1 MLGLNLDANILS
13 DYLAEKSG
21 GLRVS
26 ALVPDATNA
35 NISQGITWA
44 MMAPGSAVAPIWPS
58 ISLIRDPY
66 SASKSGQVALTANQ
80 IWNALIRRPA
90 AYQRLRFKLG

>member
-1 MLGLNLDANILS
+1 MLLRAVDGFPSFLNRIGAAVDGRHATQLMEVRTVIGKETYAKMLGLNLDANILS

-35 NISQGITWA
+35 NISQGITWGDDGTGEA
-44 MMAPGSAVAPIWPS
+44 
-58 ISLIRDPY
+58 R
-66 SASKSGQVALTANQ
+66 
-80 IWNALIRRPA
+80 
-90 AYQRLRFKLG
+90 

>member
-35 NISQGITWA
+35 IS
-44 MMAPGSAVAPIWPS
+44 
-58 ISLIRDPY
+58 R
-66 SASKSGQVALTANQ
+66 KE
-80 IWNALIRRPA
+80 
-90 AYQRLRFKLG
+90 